1 MSRTVRLAL
10 ALAVTSFA
18 AAEDGPRVIL
28 RARLASPPTLA
39 EVQNAVFPGSIPATD
54 PLRVGS
60 IFSGLYRSAGDP
72 PDTFWATIDRGPN
85 GGKIVDKVWR
95 STFLTPTFAPT
106 IFRVR
111 VDRATSTV
119 SVDRSVPLR
128 NDAGAPLTGLPNRPE
143 IDETPW
149 NGTATTRLDYDPDG
163 VDPEAIVHAPDG
175 TFWLAEEYGPSL
187 VHVAADGHVLGR
199 YVPEDSNLTSKSY
212 KVHETLPQ
220 PLRFRQKN
228 RGFEALAISRDGSK
242 LFALVQSPL
251 VHPVAA
257 ASGQSRTIRLGVL
270 DTATG
275 TLIGGYVFMAEPAL
289 AYRAA
294 QQSEVKVGDAAWVND
309 ETLLIV
315 ERTDSHARLYL
326 LDLSSA
332 TNLLNEPMAQ
342 GRELEMASPAELAL
356 HGIGFIKKTLIA
368 DLNALVPD
376 LPQKIEGLAILDAH
390 TVVIGNDNE
399 FGSRGKPE
407 ESQLLYI
414 RLPQALPVVP
424 EDAHTLANVD
434 EIRPSHLSL
443 DLTLDFPNHRIRG
456 VNEMTLAYADGATPT
471 FLDLDTRDL
480 SIARVTNP
488 ATGQEYAYT
497 LGVPVAFLGRQLR
510 IALAGTRPEK
520 VRIEYE
526 TSPDARA
533 VQWLTP
539 QQTTSGKWPFVFT
552 QSQAQHARTWIPTAD
567 SPGVRVTYEAT
578 VHVPAGMN
586 VVMSAEHLLD
596 EPSTGTFRF
605 RMAQSIP
612 AYLIALAAG
621 EIAFKPLGPRTGVY
635 AEPAVL
641 ERAASE
647 FRDVEKMVVAAEGI
661 YGPYRWGRWDTIVLP
676 PSFPYGGMENPR
688 VTFATPTIIAG
699 DRSLVDVM
707 VHELA
712 HSWSGN
718 LVTNATWADGW
729 LNEGFT
735 TYFENRIVEEL
746 YGKELADMEKLLQ
759 IRAIRGAI
767 QDAEAEHDLR
777 PTQLM
782 QELAGRDP
790 EGGTAVAYEKGAAV
804 LYMLENHFGRQRFDT
819 FLRAYFDSHAFQS
832 MTTGRFVEIL
842 RAGLFKDDPAAW
854 DTLHVEDWIYG
865 PGLPDNVYVPK
876 SERFDR
882 TRAAAD
888 AFLKTGAVDGIPKD
902 WVTVEW
908 LDFLA
913 ALPDPLTVAQM
924 TALDARAGFTARG
937 NSEVLCA
944 WLQHAIPAGY
954 EPAYPAV
961 ERFLTTQGRRKFL
974 RPLYAAM
981 MANPTTRDM
990 AKRIYAKARPTY
1002 HPIAVATIDEM
1013 VK

>member
-1 MSRTVRLAL
+1 LCLAAAL
-10 ALAVTSFA
+10 APFA

-28 RARLASPPTLA
+28 RARFANPPTLA
-39 EVQNAVFPGSIPATD
+39 ALQDAVLPGSIPATD
-54 PLRVGS
+54 PVRVGS
-60 IFSGLYRSAGDP
+60 IFSGLYRAPSDP

-85 GGKIVDKVWR
+85 NGRVVAGAWR
-95 STFLTPTFAPT
+95 ATFPTPTFAPT
-106 IFRVR
+106 ILRVR
-111 VDRATSTV
+111 VDRPTGTIQI
-119 SVDRSVPLR
+119 DRTLPLR

-149 NGTATTRLDYDPDG
+149 DGAATTRLDYDPDG
-163 VDPEAIVHAPDG
+163 MDPEAVVHAPDG
-175 TFWLAEEYGPSL
+175 TFWLAEEYGPSV

-199 YVPEDSNLTSKSY
+199 YVPEGSNLTAKGY
-212 KVHETLPQ
+212 KIFETLPQ

-257 ASGQSRTIRLGVL
+257 ASGLSRTIRLGVI
-270 DTATG
+270 DTG
-275 TLIGGYVFMAEPAL
+275 TGKLVAGYVFMAEPAL
-289 AYRAA
+289 AYRETR
-294 QQSEVKVGDAAWVND
+294 QSEVKVGDAVWVND
-309 ETLLIV
+309 HTLLIV
-315 ERTDSHARLYL
+315 ERTDKFARLYQ

-332 TNLLNEPMAQ
+332 SNLLDEPMAQ

-356 HGIGFIKKTLIA
+356 RGIGFIKKTLLA

-399 FGSRGKPE
+399 FGARGNPE
-407 ESQLLYI
+407 DSQLFYI
-414 RLPQALPVVP
+414 HLPQALPVPP
-424 EDAHTLANVD
+424 EDPHTLANVD
-434 EIRPSHLSL
+434 EVRPSHLSL
-443 DLTLDFPNHRIRG
+443 DLSLDFTSHRIRG
-456 VNEMTLAYADGATPT
+456 VNEITLAYAEGAKPA

-480 SIARVTNP
+480 AIARVSDP
-488 ATGQEYAYT
+488 ATGRDYAFT
-497 LGVPVAFLGRQLR
+497 LGVPVPFLGRQLR

-526 TSPDARA
+526 TSPGARA

-552 QSQAQHARTWIPTAD
+552 QSQAHHARTWMPTAD
-567 SPGVRVTYEAT
+567 SPGVRVTYDAT
-578 VHVPAGMN
+578 VHVPAGMH
-586 VVMSAEHLLD
+586 VVMSAEHVLD
-596 EPSTGTFRF
+596 EPATGTFRF

-621 EIAFKPLGPRTGVY
+621 EIAFKSLGPRTGVY

-647 FRDVEKMVVAAEGI
+647 FRDVEKMVEAAETI

-707 VHELA
+707 AHELA

-718 LVTNATWADGW
+718 LVTNGTWADTW

-735 TYFENRIVEEL
+735 TYFENRIVEQL
-746 YGKELADMEKLLQ
+746 YGKELADMEMLLQ
-759 IRAIRGAI
+759 IRTMREVV
-767 QDAEAEHDLR
+767 AEGEASHDLR

-782 QELAGRDP
+782 QELTGRDP
-790 EGGTAVAYEKGAAV
+790 EDGSALAYDKGAAV
-804 LYMLENHFGRQRFDT
+804 LHMLEAHFGRERLDA
-819 FLRAYFDSHAFQS
+819 FLRSYFDGHALQS

-842 RAGLFKDDPAAW
+842 REGLFKDDPAAW
-854 DTLHVEDWIYG
+854 ETLHVEDWIYG
-865 PGLPDNVYVPK
+865 PGLPDNVVVPK

-888 AFLKTGAVDGIPKD
+888 AFLKTGAVDGIHGD

-924 TALDARAGFTARG
+924 TALDKAAGFTARG
-937 NSEVLCA
+937 NAEILCV
-944 WLQHAIPAGY
+944 WLEHAIKADY
-954 EPAYPAV
+954 EPAYTAL
-961 ERFLTTQGRRKFL
+961 ERFLTSQGRRKFL

-981 MANPTTRDM
+981 QQNPKTRDM
-990 AKRIYAKARPTY
+990 GKRTYAKARPTY
-1002 HPIAVATIDEM
+1002 HPIAVATIDEIL
-1013 VK
+1013 K